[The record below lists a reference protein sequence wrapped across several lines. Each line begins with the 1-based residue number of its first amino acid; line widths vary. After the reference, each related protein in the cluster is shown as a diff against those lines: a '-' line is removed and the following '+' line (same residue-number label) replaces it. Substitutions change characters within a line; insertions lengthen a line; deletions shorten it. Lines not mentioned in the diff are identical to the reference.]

1 MVFGRH
7 PTAIGGRTHLFTMWE
22 HGFTGVIYMLIGCIV
37 YITCGITA
45 VCLARQNTQPRRKYT
60 TLIYFLLACI
70 AVNGANPFH
79 AASSFAGKW
88 IFGETGCIACGFYGF
103 LAGISQIWCLFA
115 FSVER
120 YIATNYKKFYKTIPS
135 IYYTLTI
142 IAMIGIGL
150 FWACMPLL
158 GWSQYGLEAP
168 GTSCSVDYSVA
179 TDQYRSLL
187 ISMCLVTYGAPLVI
201 SYWAVSKAMTALKN
215 TPEEEKLK
223 DNHLL
228 SEEQLTYLAAV
239 FIPIALISWSGFAYI
254 ALYAAF
260 TDRGSYI
267 TNLAGTLPPLM
278 AKFGCIL
285 YPILIFL
292 TRVRTMPKSSIKKP

>member
-1 MVFGRH
+1 MFGRN
-7 PTAIGGRTHLFTMWE
+7 PAAMGGSMHLFTMWE
-22 HGFTGVIYMLIGCIV
+22 HSFAGALYIIIGCCV
-37 YITCGITA
+37 YGGCGITA
-45 VCLARQNTQPRRKYT
+45 IILSRQNTQPRRKYT
-60 TLIYFLLACI
+60 TLIHFLLACI

-79 AASSFAGKW
+79 AASCMAGKW

-115 FSVER
+115 FCMER
-120 YIATNYKKFYKTIPS
+120 YIATNFKNFYKSIPS
-135 IYYTLTI
+135 IYYSLTI
-142 IAMIGIGL
+142 LCMYGIGC

-158 GWSQYGLEAP
+158 GWSQYGLESP
-168 GTSCSVDYSVA
+168 GTSCSIDYSVA
-179 TDQYRSLL
+179 TEQYQSLL
-187 ISMCLVTYGAPLVI
+187 ISMSLTTYAAPLFA

-228 SEEQLTYLAAV
+228 SEEQLTSLAAV
-239 FIPIALISWSGFAYI
+239 FIPVALISWSGFAYI

-260 TDRGSYI
+260 TNKGAYI
-267 TNLAGTLPPLM
+267 SNIAGTLPPLM

-285 YPILIFL
+285 YPLFIFVAC
-292 TRVRTMPKSSIKKP
+292 VRTMPKMANKKQ